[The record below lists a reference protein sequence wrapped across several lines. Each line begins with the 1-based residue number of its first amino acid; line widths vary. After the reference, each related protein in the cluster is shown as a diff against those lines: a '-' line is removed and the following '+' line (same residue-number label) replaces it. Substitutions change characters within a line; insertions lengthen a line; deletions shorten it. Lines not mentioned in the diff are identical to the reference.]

1 MSSNYPAHIRL
12 DSNNQYVVQSVEE
25 HCKNVANIAKDIL
38 SPVGYGNIAYLAG
51 VLHDIGKFTP
61 IFSDY
66 IWQAARGEDVRRGSV
81 NHTFAAVRYIMSKY
95 TYGNNNSLDYLC
107 EFLSIAMASHHGLL
121 DINKDGIN
129 AYDKRINYDN
139 PCYNDIVKLTEE
151 YCISEEDYKTLSD
164 KVLEEVNNFLTEVCM
179 NNKIQEKCKDNSDTA
194 LLFFYALFS
203 RLITFAIVSG
213 DRQDTA
219 SFMFNKPIENVK
231 PDWKKLAA
239 RIDNYINN
247 LPVKHD
253 IDNARAYI
261 SNACKDAAD
270 KNPGVYRLDVPT
282 GGGKTYA
289 SLRYAVSHAAKY
301 NKRRIFFVMPLLSI
315 IEQNAAD
322 IRNAVNDDSLI
333 LEHHSD
339 VVNES
344 DNDSAADNKKL
355 LTDFWTA
362 PIIITTLV
370 QMLNTFYS
378 HKMSSVCRFSSLVN
392 SIIVFDEVQTVPYK
406 MLSLF
411 NFAISFL
418 ATYCNT
424 TIILCSAT
432 QPYLEKVHYPLLCEA
447 NDLIVLPE
455 EVKEKFKRVEIIDM
469 HQMDINGI
477 ISFANDIIDQNYS
490 LLIICNTKN
499 KAAEIY
505 NLIDA
510 ETKYYLS
517 SAMCTNHRK
526 AVVAKIKN
534 DLDNNIKV
542 VCVSTQVIE
551 AGVNVSFERVIRLQA
566 GLDNIIQTAGRFNR
580 HGECDIGYTYI
591 IKLRGE
597 DLKMLKDIEAGKK
610 ATDSLL
616 AEARNN
622 DKYKDFTASDTIKRY
637 YTKLY
642 RNYHGVSQDY
652 SIPELNNKTIVEL
665 LANYN
670 PENKYLLDISAK
682 TAGQN
687 FYVIDNDTVQVI
699 VPYEEGAK
707 IIEEFLSST
716 YFDLHQTLDLIK
728 RAKGYTVSC
737 YPNQIE
743 KLTKDK
749 AITVLETT
757 GIYLLTNPSYYN
769 EDLGLLEEPDNT
781 AIIF

>member
-12 DSNNQYVVQSVEE
+12 DSNNQYTVQSVEE

-38 SPVGYGNIAYLAG
+38 TSVGYGNIAYLAG
-51 VLHDIGKFTP
+51 ILHDIGKFTTD
-61 IFSDY
+61 FENY
-66 IWQAARGEDVRRGSV
+66 IWQAARSEDVRRGSV
-81 NHTFAAVRYIMSKY
+81 NHTFATVRYIMSKY
-95 TYGNNNSLDYLC
+95 TYGGNDYLDYLY
-107 EFLSIAMASHHGLL
+107 EFISIAIASHHGLL

-129 AYDKRINYDN
+129 AYDKRVNYPN
-139 PCYNDIVKLTEE
+139 PYYEDILKLSKKH
-151 YCISEEDYKTLSD
+151 CIAPKDYKTLLD
-164 KVLEEVNNFLTEVCM
+164 KALEETNNFLSKVCTDD
-179 NNKIQEKCKDNSDTA
+179 KIQEKCKNNSDTA

-203 RLITFAIVSG
+203 RLITSAIVSG

-219 SFMFNKPIENVK
+219 SFMFNRPIENVK
-231 PDWKKLAA
+231 PDWEKLAT
-239 RIDNYINN
+239 RIDDYINN

-261 SNACKDAAD
+261 SNTCKDAAD

-322 IRNAVNDDSLI
+322 IRNVINDDSLI

-339 VVNES
+339 VVNET
-344 DNDSAADNKKL
+344 DNDDAADNKKL

-392 SIIVFDEVQTVPYK
+392 SVIVFDEVQTVPYK

-432 QPYLEKVHYPLLCEA
+432 QPYLEDVHYPLLCKTD
-447 NDLIVLPE
+447 NLIVLPE
-455 EVKEKFKRVEIIDM
+455 EVKEKFRRVEIVNESS
-469 HQMDINGI
+469 MDVSGI
-477 ISFANDIIDQNYS
+477 VNFANDIISQNHS
-490 LLIICNTKN
+490 LLIVCNTK
-499 KAAEIY
+499 KEAADIY
-505 NLIDA
+505 NRIDA
-510 ETKYYLS
+510 EVKYYLS

-526 AVVAKIKN
+526 AIVTKIKN
-534 DLDNNIKV
+534 DLDNNVKV
-542 VCVSTQVIE
+542 VCASTQVIE
-551 AGVNVSFERVIRLQA
+551 AGVNVSFGRVIRLQA
-566 GLDNIIQTAGRFNR
+566 GLDNIIQTAGRCNR

-591 IKLRGE
+591 IKLRDE
-597 DLKMLKDIEAGKK
+597 KLKTLPDIENGKK

-642 RNYHGVSQDY
+642 RNYYGISQDY
-652 SIPELNNKTIVEL
+652 SIPELNKTIVEL

-687 FYVIDNDTVQVI
+687 FHVIDNNTVQII
-699 VPYEEGAK
+699 VPYNDGIE
-707 IIEEFLSST
+707 IIEKFLSNT
-716 YFDLHQTLDLIK
+716 YLGLHETLDLIK
-728 RAKGYTVSC
+728 KAKGYTVSC
-737 YPNQIE
+737 YPYQIN
-743 KLTKDK
+743 KLIENKSVTF
-749 AITVLETT
+749 LETT

-769 EDLGLLEEPDNT
+769 EELGLLEEPDNT

>member
-1 MSSNYPAHIRL
+1 MPSNYPAHIRL
-12 DSNNQYVVQSVEE
+12 DSNKQYIVQSVEE

-61 IFSDY
+61 NFSDY
-66 IWQAARGEDVRRGSV
+66 IWRAARGEDVRRGSV
-81 NHTFAAVRYIMSKY
+81 NHTFAAVRYIMFQY
-95 TYGNNNSLDYLC
+95 TYGKNCVLDFMY
-107 EFLSIAMASHHGLL
+107 EFLSVAMASHHGPL

-139 PCYNDIVKLTEE
+139 PCYNDILKLTEE
-151 YCISEEDYKTLSD
+151 YCITKEDYKTLLG
-164 KVLEEVNNFLTEVCM
+164 KALEEVNNFLIEVCTD
-179 NNKIQEKCKDNSDTA
+179 NRIQEKCKDGETA

-203 RLITFAIVSG
+203 RLITSSIVSG

-219 SFMFNKPIENVK
+219 SFMFNRPIEDVK

-239 RIDNYINN
+239 RIDDYINN

-270 KNPGVYRLDVPT
+270 KDPGVYRLDVPT

-322 IRNAVNDDSLI
+322 IRNVVNDDSLI

-339 VVNES
+339 VVNET
-344 DNDSAADNKKL
+344 DNDDAADNKKL
-355 LTDFWTA
+355 LIDFWTA

-392 SIIVFDEVQTVPYK
+392 SVIVFDEVQTVPYK

-432 QPYLEKVHYPLLCEA
+432 QPYLEKVHYPLLCDA
-447 NDLIVLPE
+447 DDLIVLPE
-455 EVKEKFKRVEIIDM
+455 EVKEKFKRVEIRDM

-477 ISFANDIIDQNYS
+477 INFANDIIDQNYS
-490 LLIICNTKN
+490 LLIVCNTKN
-499 KAAEIY
+499 EAAEIY
-505 NLIDA
+505 NRVDA

-526 AVVAKIKN
+526 AVVARIKN
-534 DLDNNIKV
+534 DLDNNVKV

-566 GLDNIIQTAGRFNR
+566 GLDNIIQTAGRCNR

-597 DLKMLKDIEAGKK
+597 KLRMLPDIENGKK
-610 ATDSLL
+610 ATDSLI

-622 DKYKDFTASDTIKRY
+622 DKYKDFMSPESIKRY

-642 RNYHGVSQDY
+642 RNYHDVSQDY
-652 SIPELNNKTIVEL
+652 SVPNLGKTMVQL
-665 LANYN
+665 LASYN

-687 FYVIDNDTVQVI
+687 FYVIDDDTIQLI
-699 VPYEEGAK
+699 VPYESGVE
-707 IIEEFLSST
+707 IIEEFLSNT
-716 YFDLHQTLDLIK
+716 YFDLHETFDLIK

-769 EDLGLLEEPDNT
+769 EELGLLSEPDNT
-781 AIIF
+781 AIVF

>member
-12 DSNNQYVVQSVEE
+12 DSNNQYTVQSVEE

-38 SPVGYGNIAYLAG
+38 VPVGYGNIAYLAG
-51 VLHDIGKFTP
+51 ILHDIGKFTP
-61 IFSDY
+61 DFKNY
-66 IWQAARGEDVRRGSV
+66 IWQVTKGEDVKRGSV
-81 NHTFAAVRYIMSKY
+81 NHTFATVRYIMSKY
-95 TYGNNNSLDYLC
+95 NYGRNDSLDYLY
-107 EFLSIAMASHHGLL
+107 EFLSIATGSHHGLL

-139 PCYNDIVKLTEE
+139 PRYNDILKLTEE
-151 YCISEEDYKTLSD
+151 YCITKEGYKTLLN
-164 KVLEEVNNFLTEVCM
+164 KALEETNIFLSKVCT
-179 NNKIQEKCKDNSDTA
+179 NDEIQEKCKNNSDTA

-203 RLITFAIVSG
+203 RLITSAIVSG

-219 SFMFNKPIENVK
+219 SFMFNQSLEDVK

-261 SNACKDAAD
+261 SNACKEAAD
-270 KNPGVYRLDVPT
+270 KNSGVYRLDVPT

-322 IRNAVNDDSLI
+322 IRNVVNDDSLI

-339 VVNES
+339 VINET
-344 DNDSAADNKKL
+344 DNDDTADNKKL

-418 ATYCNT
+418 ATYCNA

-432 QPYLEKVHYPLLCEA
+432 QPYLEDVHYPLLCKTD
-447 NDLIVLPE
+447 DLIVLPKK
-455 EVKEKFKRVEIIDM
+455 VKEKFKRVEIVNEQSMDM
-469 HQMDINGI
+469 H
-477 ISFANDIIDQNYS
+477 DIIDFANNIIRQNHS
-490 LLIICNTKN
+490 LLIVCNTK
-499 KAAEIY
+499 KEAADIY
-505 NLIDA
+505 SRIDA
-510 ETKYYLS
+510 EVKYYLS

-526 AVVAKIKN
+526 AVVGKIKN
-534 DLDNNIKV
+534 DLKNNIKV
-542 VCVSTQVIE
+542 LCVSTQVIE
-551 AGVNVSFERVIRLQA
+551 AGVNVSFKRVIRLQA
-566 GLDNIIQTAGRFNR
+566 GLDNIIQTAGRCNR

-597 DLKMLKDIEAGKK
+597 KLKMLKDIEAGKQ

-642 RNYHGVSQDY
+642 RNYYGISQDY
-652 SIPELNNKTIVEL
+652 SIPELNKTIVEL

-670 PENKYLLDISAK
+670 PENKYLLDISSK

-687 FYVIDNDTVQVI
+687 FHVIDNNTVQII
-699 VPYEEGAK
+699 VPYNDGIE
-707 IIEEFLSST
+707 IIEKFLSNT
-716 YFDLHQTLDLIK
+716 YLGLHETLDLIK
-728 RAKGYTVSC
+728 KAKGYTVSC
-737 YPNQIE
+737 YPYQIN
-743 KLTKDK
+743 KLIENKSVTF
-749 AITVLETT
+749 LETT

-769 EDLGLLEEPDNT
+769 EELGLLEEPDNT

>member
-12 DSNNQYVVQSVEE
+12 DSNNQYIVQSVEE
-25 HCKNVANIAKDIL
+25 HCKNAANIAKDIL
-38 SPVGYGNIAYLAG
+38 APAGYGNIAYLAG
-51 VLHDIGKFTP
+51 ILHDIGKFMP

-66 IWQAARGEDVRRGSV
+66 IWQAARGEDVKRGSV

-95 TYGNNNSLDYLC
+95 TYGGNAYLDYLY
-107 EFLSIAMASHHGLL
+107 EFVSIAIASHHGLL

-139 PCYNDIVKLTEE
+139 PCYNDILKLTEE
-151 YCISEEDYKTLSD
+151 YCITQEDYKTLSD
-164 KVLEEVNNFLTEVCM
+164 EALKEVNSFVLRACT
-179 NNKIQEKCKDNSDTA
+179 DNSDTA

-203 RLITFAIVSG
+203 RLITSAIVSG

-219 SFMFNKPIENVK
+219 SFMFNRSLEDAK
-231 PDWKKLAA
+231 PDWKKLAT
-239 RIDNYINN
+239 RIDDYINN

-289 SLRYAVSHAAKY
+289 SLRYAVSHAAEY

-322 IRNAVNDDSLI
+322 IRDVVNDDSLI

-339 VVNES
+339 VVNET
-344 DNDSAADNKKL
+344 DNDDAADNKKL

-392 SIIVFDEVQTVPYK
+392 SVIVFDEVQTVPYK

-432 QPYLEKVHYPLLCEA
+432 QPYLEDVHYPLLCKPD
-447 NDLIVLPE
+447 DLIVLPE
-455 EVKEKFKRVEIIDM
+455 EVKEKFKRVEIINKSS
-469 HQMDINGI
+469 MDTSGVV
-477 ISFANDIIDQNYS
+477 SFANDIINQNYS
-490 LLIICNTKN
+490 LLIVCNTKN
-499 KAAEIY
+499 EAAEIY

-534 DLDNNIKV
+534 DLDNNVKV

-566 GLDNIIQTAGRFNR
+566 GLDNIIQTAGRCNR

-591 IKLRGE
+591 IKLRNE
-597 DLKMLKDIEAGKK
+597 KLKMLKDIEAGRK

-622 DKYKDFTASDTIKRY
+622 DKYKDLTSPEAIKRY

-642 RNYHGVSQDY
+642 KNSRSVDQDY
-652 SIPELNNKTIVEL
+652 YILNLEKTMIQL
-665 LANYN
+665 LANYD
-670 PENKYLLDISAK
+670 PENKYLLNISAK

-687 FYVIDNDTVQVI
+687 FHVIGNNTIQLI
-699 VPYEEGAK
+699 VPYESGVK
-707 IIEEFLSST
+707 IIEEFLSNT

-737 YPNQIE
+737 YPYQIN
-743 KLTKDK
+743 KLIENG
-749 AITVLETT
+749 AVIYLESV
-757 GIYLLTNPSYYN
+757 GIYILTNMSYYSEN
-769 EDLGLLEEPDNT
+769 LGLLDEPDNT

>member
-12 DSNNQYVVQSVEE
+12 NSNNRYVIQSVED
-25 HCKNVANIAKDIL
+25 HCKSVANIAKDIL

-61 IFSDY
+61 DFANY
-66 IWQAARGEDVRRGSV
+66 IWKATKGETVKRGSV
-81 NHTFAAVRYIMSKY
+81 NHTFAAVKYVMSKY
-95 TYGNNNSLDYLC
+95 SYGKNYALDYLY
-107 EFLSIAMASHHGLL
+107 EFLAIAMGSHHGLL
-121 DINKDGIN
+121 DVNRDGIN

-139 PCYNDIVKLTEE
+139 PYYNDILKLTEK
-151 YCISEEDYKTLSD
+151 YCITQKDYKTLSD
-164 KVLEEVNNFLTEVCM
+164 KALEEVNSFVIEVCTD
-179 NNKIQEKCKDNSDTA
+179 NRIQEKCKGNSDTA
-194 LLFFYALFS
+194 LLFFYALFT
-203 RLITFAIVSG
+203 RLITSAIVSG

-219 SFMFNKPIENVK
+219 SFMLDEPIK
-231 PDWKKLAA
+231 DKKADWKKLAA
-239 RIDNYINN
+239 HIDDYINS
-247 LPVKHD
+247 LPIKHD

-270 KNPGVYRLDVPT
+270 KKSGVYRLDVPT

-289 SLRYAVSHAAKY
+289 SLRYAVNHAAKY

-322 IRNAVNDDSLI
+322 IRNVVNDDSLI

-339 VVNES
+339 VVNET
-344 DNDSAADNKKL
+344 DNDDAADNKKL

-432 QPYLEKVHYPLLCEA
+432 QPYLEEVHYPLLCEA
-447 NDLIVLPE
+447 DDLVVLPE
-455 EVKEKFKRVEIIDM
+455 EVKEKFKRVEIINESS
-469 HQMDINGI
+469 MDISGVVN
-477 ISFANDIIDQNYS
+477 FANDIIDQNYS
-490 LLIICNTKN
+490 LLIVCNTKN
-499 KAAEIY
+499 EAAEIY
-505 NLIDA
+505 NKIDNA

-526 AVVAKIKN
+526 AIVAKIKN
-534 DLDNNIKV
+534 DLDNNVKV
-542 VCVSTQVIE
+542 VCVSTQVIDT
-551 AGVNVSFERVIRLQA
+551 GVNVSFERVIRLQA
-566 GLDNIIQTAGRFNR
+566 GLDSIIQTAGRCNR

-591 IKLRGE
+591 IKLNGE
-597 DLKMLKDIEAGKK
+597 KLTMLPDIENGKN
-610 ATDSLL
+610 ATSSLL
-616 AEARNN
+616 VETRYN
-622 DKYKDFTASDTIKRY
+622 DKYKDLMSPESIKRY

-642 RNYHGVSQDY
+642 KNSHGADQDY
-652 SIPELNNKTIVEL
+652 YISNLGKNMVQL
-665 LANYN
+665 LAND
-670 PENKYLLDISAK
+670 PENEYLLNISAK

-687 FYVIDNDTVQVI
+687 FYVINDDTVQVV
-699 VPYEEGAK
+699 VPYKEGDK
-707 IIEEFLSST
+707 IIGEFLSNT
-716 YFDLHQTLDLIK
+716 YLDLHQTLDLIK

-743 KLTKDK
+743 KLTNDK
-749 AITVLETT
+749 AVTILETT
-757 GIYLLTNPSYYN
+757 GIYLLTNLSYYN
-769 EDLGLLEEPDNT
+769 EELGLLNEPDNT
-781 AIIF
+781 AIMF